1 MHGRATK
8 SLSCQLDFFLGELV
22 SFSCDLEILISRS
35 FLIEL
40 FFESA
45 SFWMSSFSDLV
56 PTIDLHLIGS
66 KIPNFVGQIDH
77 HCVSGSV
84 LSTTIRAGVTSWSP
98 AHSCPHHHCTTLLLF
113 DYCTVVMQPLYHI
126 TPYCTRSHHNNQ
138 RSPSHN
144 LGYKGYNQG
153 FVKGDKLFLYPDFIG

>member
-1 MHGRATK
+1 MRRENAR
-8 SLSCQLDFFLGELV
+8 CFV
-22 SFSCDLEILISRS
+22 
-35 FLIEL
+35 
-40 FFESA
+40 
-45 SFWMSSFSDLV
+45 V
-56 PTIDLHLIGS
+56 LIGLNGHWS
-66 KIPNFVGQIDH
+66 RHWCLFN
-77 HCVSGSV
+77 C

-153 FVKGDKLFLYPDFIG
+153 FVKGDKLCLYPDFFGCRSILSMSKIKVKISETKFLSFYETLGLVEDLIYN